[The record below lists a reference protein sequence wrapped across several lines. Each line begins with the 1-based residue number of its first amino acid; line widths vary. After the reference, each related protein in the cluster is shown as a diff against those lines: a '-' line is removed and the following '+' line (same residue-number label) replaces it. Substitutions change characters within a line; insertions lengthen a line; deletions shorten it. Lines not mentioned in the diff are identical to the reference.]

1 MPVPPT
7 SPRRSGWL
15 LAVLAAAALHML
27 IFDRGLGGDGW
38 AGFAVL
44 ASLADDHDLWLEDNH
59 RGQLNGLVANPA
71 GHLVSQYPP
80 GGPLLDALPFA
91 AGRALD
97 ALLPARLLAAG
108 VELPPLGRVPRGLFF
123 SAAAIVAARNVAVLL
138 GLYWTALALRRLGC
152 GPRTAAAAAALAFFG
167 GPLVFYSL
175 VGMTHAPAFALAALL
190 FLLLV
195 RMRGP
200 RTANGAGTGWEK
212 WRQQEERRK
221 QEEKRQEEERRRE
234 GERRPQGETGEAKS
248 GEEGRRAAALA
259 WAAGLTL
266 GAAVLVRYDA
276 VTLLPPA
283 LLVLRGRPARPAPT
297 ARREA
302 LPVAGPTPA
311 GQQARPVH
319 AVPSTARAGA
329 AREPARPV
337 LAFALGLALPL
348 LALPPWWRAS
358 FGSWL
363 PPTYG
368 GRLQISLA
376 SPWNILFSPVHGACW
391 FHPALLL
398 AVAGLAL
405 GTGVGRPGGTRPT
418 SPDRLERAGPT
429 GAGWRAVALVW
440 FLSVA
445 TLHGWWSEWSNL
457 GGYGQR
463 FLCDVLPVL
472 ALGFAW
478 LGARAARSRRL
489 AIPFAVATLTA
500 TVFGFALFFAAVG
513 GLVQPPPP
521 YPWPLRLGDY
531 ARLVR
536 EPPGPR
542 EIGRA
547 LCRASFTAR
556 LLAPGCRPA
565 P

>member
-7 SPRRSGWL
+7 SPHRSGWL
-15 LAVLAAAALHML
+15 LAVLAASALHML

-44 ASLADDHDLWLEDNH
+44 TSLADDHDLWLEDNH

-123 SAAAIVAARNVAVLL
+123 SAAAIVAARNVAALL
-138 GLYWTALALRRLGC
+138 GLFWTALALRRLGS

-175 VGMTHAPAFALAALL
+175 VGMTHAPACALAALL

-195 RMRGP
+195 RRREPG
-200 RTANGAGTGWEK
+200 AASGAGAG
-212 WRQQEERRK
+212 
-221 QEEKRQEEERRRE
+221 EEER
-234 GERRPQGETGEAKS
+234 GEPCKTEEKTS
-248 GEEGRRAAALA
+248 GEEGRRAVALG

-266 GAAVLVRYDA
+266 GATVLVRYDA
-276 VTLLPPA
+276 VALLPPA
-283 LLVLRGRPARPAPT
+283 LLALRGRPARPAPT

-302 LPVAGPTPA
+302 LPVAGPTPG

-405 GTGVGRPGGTRPT
+405 GTGAGRPGGTRPT
-418 SPDRLERAGPT
+418 PPDRLERAGRT

-445 TLHGWWSEWSNL
+445 TLHGWWSEWANL

-463 FLCDVLPVL
+463 FLCDALPVL

-478 LGARAARSRRL
+478 LGAQVARSRRL
-489 AIPFAVATLTA
+489 AIPFAVATLAATA
-500 TVFGFALFFAAVG
+500 FGFGLFFAAAG

-521 YPWPLRLGDY
+521 YPWPVRLGDY